1 MDHEER
7 QRKFEQALAR
17 HLRRGADRA
26 RNEAGVPS
34 DVRGETG
41 GTATCPDVETLA
53 AFHEGMLLSEKLN
66 ATTEHIAGCS
76 RCQQI
81 LLHVE
86 ATDEIPLQ
94 AEAEKKLQ
102 MPEPVLSTGALAVDY
117 APRQTPSVTTAG
129 QPKPALRSPQDISHG
144 RGFKALRWAAPAGAI
159 AAGLL
164 IWFVARDNQ
173 VQRPHFDNVQVAQE
187 QARDERLVAPR
198 PLPVSPAPEQ
208 LTKSK
213 QSNELRKAGS
223 RIRQPTRE
231 SGALAPPK
239 GYLSDSIS
247 SRAEPGSSTDTSD
260 STALAVERESG
271 DYASRMAGSN
281 KSPEITSRQADAVT
295 TAPTAPAPS
304 DNSRGQSPAP
314 ANEAAKAAAKPS
326 PNVTHAVV
334 DGDGGARPIPTEQ
347 VATNDQLEFSPS
359 LRKGPFENAK
369 IIIAPQ
375 GKVRWRLPS
384 EGRIERSSDG
394 GITWLPQHSGVNVE
408 LLTGSAPSKVVCW
421 IVGRG
426 GTILK
431 TTDGGGHWSQ
441 VAWPNAEEISGI
453 QAADAMHAIV
463 YEGTAAIPVR
473 FATNDGGVTWF
484 RTNK

>member
-17 HLRRGADRA
+17 HLRRGAAGA
-26 RNEAGVPS
+26 RNEADVLS
-34 DVRGETG
+34 DVRSETG
-41 GTATCPDVETLA
+41 GTATCPDAETLA

-66 ATTEHIAGCS
+66 ATTEHIAGCT

-81 LLHVE
+81 LLQVE

-94 AEAEKKLQ
+94 AEAEKKWQ
-102 MPEPVLSTGALAVDY
+102 MREPVLSTGALDVDY
-117 APRQTPSVTTAG
+117 APRQTPSVTIAG
-129 QPKPALRSPQDISHG
+129 HPKPALRSPQDISHG

-164 IWFVARDNQ
+164 IWFVARDNK
-173 VQRPHFDNVQVAQE
+173 VQMPSHFDNVQVAQE

-213 QSNELRKAGS
+213 QSNELRRDGS
-223 RIRQPTRE
+223 RIRQPARE

-260 STALAVERESG
+260 ATALAVERESG
-271 DYASRMAGSN
+271 DYASRMAGRN
-281 KSPEITSRQADAVT
+281 KSPENTSRQADVSAT
-295 TAPTAPAPS
+295 AAPTPS
-304 DNSRGQSPAP
+304 DNSRAQSPAP
-314 ANEAAKAAAKPS
+314 ASEAAKAAAKPS

-334 DGDGGARPIPTEQ
+334 DGDGGALPIPTEQ
-347 VATNDQLEFSPS
+347 VVTNDKLEFSPS
-359 LRKGPFENAK
+359 FRKGTFEIAK

-441 VAWPNAEEISGI
+441 VAWPNAGEISGI
-453 QAADAMHAIV
+453 QATDAMHAIV